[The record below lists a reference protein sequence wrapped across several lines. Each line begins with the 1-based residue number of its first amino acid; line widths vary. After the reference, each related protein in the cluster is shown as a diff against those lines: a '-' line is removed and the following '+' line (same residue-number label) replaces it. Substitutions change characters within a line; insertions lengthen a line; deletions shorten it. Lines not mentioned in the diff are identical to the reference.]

1 VAFSTLLN
9 LKNGTSVSTTKS
21 ECMKQKQWIYKLVI
35 VSGCG
40 LSCIL
45 AILLGFIIPSK
56 AQMIVWF
63 HSTGYYFIFT
73 GFLLWV
79 TSLLP
84 RRFYGD
90 IWRRRF
96 QKHGRVLLLALVII
110 GATWLVTPPRFRIL
124 ADETNLA
131 STSASMYRHK
141 AFYNSTQGLVYYETY
156 HDKQHVWDIR
166 ALFYPFLVSL
176 VHAVSGYRAENAFV
190 VNAIAGF
197 FCLISFYILLQ
208 RWFVQWISVI
218 GMLLLSSFPLFVLW
232 TTSGGYE
239 IVNLLF
245 IIITFIL
252 LDKLIKDKEGITIE
266 QLGLTLL
273 LLTQLRH
280 ESFTITISV
289 GIAVMSLI
297 RQIKIES
304 LSYRSIILPLLFLP
318 IAWQRWIIFNTRDL
332 QLSQGQQIFSFDE
345 FKSNLG
351 NAWLYFTTQ
360 PEKHNTIP
368 ILFYLA
374 LIGFTYGILQVVRHR
389 ERITRQL
396 ITLSGTTLLCVL
408 LLLVVLLSFNN
419 QVGGFIH
426 PATIRYGI
434 AFLPL
439 IVLGTIILLN
449 GLYQYKPEIA
459 RYVWVGV
466 IACLIWHWPFA
477 ANNESLRHLTLY
489 REYKVTLDFLKR
501 NYSHSD
507 IVIIAER
514 PGLYTP
520 HFWGAV
526 SFSYANMHLDELT
539 KPLNQ
544 HLFQD
549 VLAIQK
555 IQYINHQ
562 PTASTQLA
570 NVKLETLYEVQIK
583 GQWYLRFSKLSLK

>member
-1 VAFSTLLN
+1 M
-9 LKNGTSVSTTKS
+9 KS
-21 ECMKQKQWIYKLVI
+21 EWMMQKQWIYKLVI
-35 VSGCG
+35 VSGFG

-45 AILLGFIIPSK
+45 AILFGFIIPSK
-56 AQMIVWF
+56 TQMTVWF
-63 HSTGYYFIFT
+63 HTTGYYFIFI

-84 RRFYGD
+84 RRFHGD
-90 IWRRRF
+90 IWRRHL
-96 QKHGRVLLLALVII
+96 QKHGSVLLLALVII

-131 STSASMYRHK
+131 STAAAMYRHK
-141 AFYNSTQGLVYYETY
+141 TFYNSTQGVVYYEAY

-176 VHAVSGYRAENAFV
+176 VHTFSGYRAENAFV

-197 FCLISFYILLQ
+197 FCLVSFYILLQ
-208 RWFVQWISVI
+208 RWFPKWISVI

-252 LDKLIKDKEGITIE
+252 LDKLIKDKKGITVE

-273 LLTQLRH
+273 LLSQLRH
-280 ESFTITISV
+280 ESFTITIAV
-289 GIAVMSLI
+289 GIAAISLI

-318 IAWQRWIIFNTRDL
+318 IAWQRLIIFNAHDL
-332 QLSQGQQIFSFDE
+332 QLSQGQQIFSFNE
-345 FKSNLG
+345 LKSNLE
-351 NAWLYFTTQ
+351 NAWVYFTTQ

-374 LIGFTYGILQVVRHR
+374 LIGFIYGISQVIRHR
-389 ERITRQL
+389 ELITRRL

-408 LLLVVLLSFNN
+408 LLLVVILSFNN

-434 AFLPL
+434 SFLPL
-439 IVLGTIILLN
+439 IVFGTIILLN
-449 GLYQYKPEIA
+449 GLYQYKSEIA
-459 RYVWVGV
+459 RYVCVGA

-489 REYKVTLDFLKR
+489 REYQVSLDFLKR
-501 NYSHSD
+501 NYPHSN
-507 IVIIAER
+507 IIIIAER
-514 PGLYTP
+514 PGLFTP

-526 SFSYANMHLDELT
+526 NFSYANRNIEELT
-539 KPLNQ
+539 KQLNQ

-555 IQYINHQ
+555 IQYSNHQ
-562 PTASTQLA
+562 PTASTRLA

-583 GQWYLRFSKLSLK
+583 GGWYLRFSKISLK